1 MSTPDQADPAHEPD
15 DLDEVSTHDTLRQ
28 IKAGTL
34 TGKSLS
40 VPHRRAC
47 VDHLVLEGM
56 SNTDIAAILSVGVR
70 TVERDRQQLRKDHK
84 LRVDPDLVD
93 EVLGQLVREAELTIA
108 RLRRIACEKDVGPS
122 ERRQATFDAWR
133 VRCELIERLQS
144 VGYLPQAES
153 RFKAQVSLSTAPPP
167 SHDEVVKEMEALLR
181 VCSLPKVAASLQ
193 AITGQQGPSGPE
205 SGQTSRTA

>member
-1 MSTPDQADPAHEPD
+1 MSTTDQADPAHEPD

-40 VPHRRAC
+40 GPHRRAC

-70 TVERDRQQLRKDHK
+70 TIERDRQQLRKDHK
-84 LRVDPDLVD
+84 LRVDPDFVD
-93 EVLGQLVREAELTIA
+93 EMLGQLVRDAELAIA
-108 RLRRIACEKDVGPS
+108 RLRRIACDKDVGPS

-133 VRCELIERLQS
+133 VRCELIERVQS
-144 VGYLPQAES
+144 TGLLPQAES
-153 RFKAQVSLSTAPPP
+153 RLKAQVSLSTAPPP
-167 SHDEVVKEMEALLR
+167 SQDEVVKEMEALLR

-193 AITGQQGPSGPE
+193 AITDRQGPSGPE
-205 SGQTSRTA
+205 SGQSVRTA